1 MVLQMRKF
9 WSSFKPGS
17 LLAGINRPWLF
28 ALACLAAVFT
38 PVFLLHSESGNIIGA
53 CLLYGVKGAGAY
65 NMPGIPILI
74 ATLDALRSSL
84 LYSFIDIAISCG
96 ILAVSY
102 SIARELS
109 SPRAGFI
116 AAVFS
121 ALVITSDGHFG
132 DMEQRLLA
140 LELLCALFYFL
151 RDELSPSKSCKY
163 AGAAMLGC
171 TFMLRSTM
179 ALFPPLWGIWAVFR
193 GGWKGWRFRCRE
205 VLPAVIL
212 PYLFL
217 VPWMFSAHSG
227 MQRNVIFEDGRANSN
242 IITGAL
248 GLVGTIEGSSRD
260 LALLNGWRDG
270 DSLYLWAAKQ
280 VFSHP
285 WRYMSAVAERVRE
298 VALFFPAAALL
309 GISACAV
316 LLFRR
321 RVSLPL
327 LVCSYFVVIHCLMSV
342 EPRYLVPLW
351 LVCAAFAGAAS
362 GCFGSNRGTVGTDS
376 RFITGT
382 LWLALMCLE
391 VWVAILLVIYPFRVR
406 LSGITC
412 AEAAP
417 AHASYSLWDC
427 ALRENLSIGRQAEA
441 ENAARQLVS
450 LLPERLAE
458 RRGREI
464 ELLALHEAARTNP
477 LIWKAILTG
486 EWNIARALLD
496 VDRGMPCSVLPSQY
510 GLRLYFRTMAN
521 NADRKA
527 FNDMKTT
534 LPVGLH
540 DNLLRSSLPR
550 EDIGEIEK
558 RLSACGFGDYSVVS
572 SSAGVPGAGDE
583 PFRFREGFHPD
594 HFQLLHRT
602 AIYCQKKGW
611 YRISAAL
618 YGPLIWSYSSDPR
631 FLSDRG
637 VARWLAGDAV
647 GAEADF
653 RRALKV
659 SPGFEPAVMSLNA
672 VNGKSKGDLQ
682 HE

>member
-1 MVLQMRKF
+1 M
-9 WSSFKPGS
+9 
-17 LLAGINRPWLF
+17 F
-28 ALACLAAVFT
+28 ALACLVAVFI
-38 PVFLLHSESGNIIGA
+38 PVFSLHSESGNMIGA

-65 NMPGIPILI
+65 NMPGIDILI
-74 ATLDALRSSL
+74 ATLDALRSSQ

-102 SIARELS
+102 SIARELA
-109 SPRAGFI
+109 SPRAGFL

-132 DMEQRLLA
+132 DMEQRLLS
-140 LELLCALFYFL
+140 LELLCAMFYFL
-151 RDELSPSKSCKY
+151 RDERSPSKTCKY

-179 ALFPPLWGIWAVFR
+179 ALFPPLWGLWVVFS
-193 GGWKGWRFRCRE
+193 GGRNEWRCRFRE
-205 VLPAVIL
+205 VLPAVLL

-217 VPWMFSAHSG
+217 VPWMFSAHLG
-227 MQRNVIFEDGRANSN
+227 MQRSVVFEDGRANSN

-270 DSLYLWAAKQ
+270 DSLYIWAAKQ
-280 VFSHP
+280 VISHP
-285 WRYMSAVAERVRE
+285 WRYVSAVAERVRE

-309 GISACAV
+309 GISGCAV

-321 RVSLPL
+321 WVSLPL
-327 LVCSYFVVIHCLMSV
+327 FVCLYFVAIHCLMSV
-342 EPRYLVPLW
+342 EPRYFVPLW
-351 LVCAAFAGAAS
+351 LICAAFAGAAS
-362 GCFGSNRGTVGTDS
+362 GCFSSNGGAFGTDS
-376 RFITGT
+376 RLITGT
-382 LWLALMCLE
+382 VWLALMSLE
-391 VWVAILLVIYPFRVR
+391 LWIAILLVIYPFRVR
-406 LSGITC
+406 MTGINC
-412 AEAAP
+412 VEAAP

-427 ALRENLSIGRQAEA
+427 ALRENLSKGRQAEA
-441 ENAARQLVS
+441 ENAARQIVS

-464 ELLALHEAARTNP
+464 EMLALHEAARKNP
-477 LIWKAILTG
+477 LIWKAILSG
-486 EWNIARALLD
+486 EWNVARALAD

-527 FNDMKTT
+527 FNDMKTG

-540 DNLLRSSLPR
+540 DNLLRSSLQR
-550 EDIGEIEK
+550 EDIGDIER
-558 RLSACGFGDYSVVS
+558 RLSACGFGDFSVAS
-572 SSAGVPGAGDE
+572 SSAGVPGPGDE

-594 HFQLLHRT
+594 HFQLMHRT
-602 AIYCQKKGW
+602 AMYCQKKGW

-618 YGPLIWSYSSDPR
+618 YGPLIWSYSSNPR

-672 VNGKSKGDLQ
+672 ICGKSKIDSQ
-682 HE
+682 H